1 VVYWATPVHVWFDTM
16 ISTIP
21 SFGLIPLLFV
31 LFSHVAF
38 AALPQVDFDRM
49 GKVGLAGTFAGLDIF
64 QNSSSSAAFD
74 PATSTL
80 LSRSSAGA
88 LSYLASTNAGGS
100 ILAGCA
106 LGDLFYLAG
115 SFSSIGSISANNIAS
130 YTPSSGAFAAV
141 GSNGPNG
148 EVNALFC
155 DGNNNKVWAGG
166 YFTSPGLS
174 VAVWDVKSSSWSK
187 PPFSGL
193 SGAEARVLSIT
204 SNASQSSIFFAGSFV
219 TSYQGSAVALN
230 DTNNPNV
237 PFSAG
242 ATPFSS
248 SLVPVPLADAQVDGG
263 PSSSDPQFSNI
274 TNVLCPSGADG
285 PGNTWFAA
293 DGITAVVTV
302 RTFQAIS
309 ASGIRLGNTFL
320 AGRGT
325 TAFRSASRLVFFFFR

>member
-1 VVYWATPVHVWFDTM
+1 M

-21 SFGLIPLLFV
+21 SHLGLILSLFV

-49 GKVGLAGTFAGLDIF
+49 GKVGLAGSFAGLDIF
-64 QNSSSSAAFD
+64 QNSSSATTLD

-80 LSRSSAGA
+80 FSRSSAGA
-88 LSYLASTNAGGS
+88 LSDLASTNSGGS

-106 LGDLFYLAG
+106 LGDIFYLAG
-115 SFSSIGSISANNIAS
+115 SFSSIGSTSASNVAS
-130 YTPSSGAFAAV
+130 YTSSSGAFAAL
-141 GSNGPNG
+141 GSDGPNG

-155 DGNNNKVWAGG
+155 DANNNQVWAGG
-166 YFTSPGLS
+166 LFTSPGLS

-204 SNASQSSIFFAGSFV
+204 SNSSQSSIFFAGSFI
-219 TSYQGSAVALN
+219 TSYQGSSVTLN
-230 DTNNPNV
+230 STNNPNV

-263 PSSSDPQFSNI
+263 PSSLDPQFSNI
-274 TNVLCPSGADG
+274 SNVLCPSGADG

-293 DGITAVVTV
+293 DGITAVVTI
-302 RTFQAIS
+302 RTFEAIS
-309 ASGIRLGNTFL
+309 ASGVRLGNTFL

-325 TAFRSASRLVFFFFR
+325 TAFRSASHLVVFFFR